1 MTLLSV
7 MLVLSVL
14 ALMSMGAARLAIW
27 GERLS
32 QGELDLAVSFEAA
45 EAALWDA
52 EWDVMGLNN
61 MGLNNTASA
70 RHCDFV
76 AASFL
81 ANKETTGVEARC
93 GVGPH
98 AGVCF
103 DADHPGQAWRRLTGV
118 MKSESGQGAQNQTVA
133 YGQFTGASWAAV
145 SLGGLVAQNP
155 LHPVHQVQPP
165 RYLVEWAPLVT
176 QDPDQP
182 RAGWVVTA
190 VGFGLNPATQTWL
203 QVVLNKPGPA
213 VQTPCKPPSLT
224 SQNPYGVQKP
234 WVYLPPLSGSAMPHR
249 WRCHEQATEEI
260 QGSPSSPSKSTI
272 CGRLSWREL
281 AVGGSGF
288 TLIELLVVVA
298 ILGILSAVAYPQ
310 YAHHLTRVKRSACQA
325 LVMQTLQAQER
336 YKSENAT
343 YRLLP
348 LAPPAPPAPL
358 GASTGG
364 PNEASPVCAVG
375 ARTCAV
381 GGGVSAGSKN
391 SKGSPLTACIE
402 VFAQPLVQNSDWAEM
417 SVDSQGRTRCVMDD
431 SKGASNCWP

>member
-52 EWDVMGLNN
+52 EWDVMGVDNS
-61 MGLNNTASA
+61 ASA

-76 AASFL
+76 ASSFL
-81 ANKETTGVEARC
+81 ANRETTGGEARC

-103 DADHPGQAWRRLTGV
+103 DADHPGQAWRRLTDV

-133 YGQFTGASWAAV
+133 YGQFTGASWASV

-155 LHPVHQVQPP
+155 LHQVHQVQPP

-176 QDPDQP
+176 QDRDQP

-213 VQTPCKPPSLT
+213 VQTPCKPPSLA
-224 SQNPYGVQKP
+224 SPNPADVQKP
-234 WVYLPPLSGSAMPHR
+234 WVYLPPRSASAMPHR
-249 WRCHEQATEEI
+249 WRCHEQATEET
-260 QGSPSSPSKSTI
+260 QGSPPSPAKSTI

-298 ILGILSAVAYPQ
+298 ILGVLSAVAYPQ
-310 YAHHLTRVKRSACQA
+310 FAQHLTRVKRSSCQA

-348 LAPPAPPAPL
+348 LAPS
-358 GASTGG
+358 GSSNGG
-364 PNEASPVCAVG
+364 PNEESPACAVG
-375 ARTCAV
+375 ARACAV
-381 GGGVSAGSKN
+381 GVGVDVGSRN
-391 SKGSPLTACIE
+391 SKGSSLAVCIE
-402 VFAQPLVQNSDWAEM
+402 VFAQPLYQHSDWAEM
-417 SVDSQGRTRCVMDD
+417 SLDSQGRTRCVMDD